1 MKKLFLFI
9 ALALVMQSC
18 ICVHV
23 IGRKTHFMRDLTD
36 EQKNNVCWTS
46 DSISLIGMK
55 NDNRIYAI
63 NAHQMKELLKTN
75 EKAIIYQWSPHCSS
89 ENCTSLGLT
98 QSYCDEKGV
107 ELYVVADNY
116 NDAFSQIEDIKNPMF
131 SINSGYYVKT
141 NYLLNKLQE
150 QFYKELLGEKYD
162 KKNYHRF
169 YYFENGEFVRMYD
182 SVVNL

>member
-1 MKKLFLFI
+1 MKKLLLFI

-98 QSYCDEKGV
+98 QSYCDEKGI
-107 ELYVVADNY
+107 ELDR
-116 NDAFSQIEDIKNPMF
+116 K
-131 SINSGYYVKT
+131 
-141 NYLLNKLQE
+141 
-150 QFYKELLGEKYD
+150 
-162 KKNYHRF
+162 
-169 YYFENGEFVRMYD
+169 
-182 SVVNL
+182 SVV

>member
-1 MKKLFLFI
+1 MKKLSLFI
-9 ALALVMQSC
+9 ALAFVMQSC

-36 EQKNNVCWTS
+36 EQKNNVCWTT

-75 EKAIIYQWSPHCSS
+75 EKAVIYQWSPHCSS

-98 QSYCDEKGV
+98 QSYCDEKGI
-107 ELYVVADNY
+107 ELYVVIDYYA
-116 NDAFSQIEDIKNPMF
+116 DAFSQIESIRNPLL
-131 SINSGYYVKT
+131 SISERHYNT
-141 NYLLNKLQE
+141 ELAQE
-150 QFYKELLGEKYD
+150 LREIFYKELLGDKYD
-162 KKNYHRF
+162 KKNYSRF
-169 YYFENGEFVRMYD
+169 YYFENGEFLKTYN
-182 SVVNL
+182 SINNLQ